1 MKNKIIKPT
10 ITMIIITFM
19 LIFNGVNSA
28 NALDNSR
35 FFTMFMF
42 LSGVGSSFAGAI
54 TQGQADKIYDEYL
67 HSAIQ
72 SDMNKYIDNYNK
84 KHQQSIIATRTGV
97 GLAIGAILI
106 SLIDA
111 SHIPQSAIQSNSGS
125 FGQKSLPESNFYIG
139 VDPNNKDV
147 RLGVGQNF

>member
-1 MKNKIIKPT
+1 MKYKIIKPI
-10 ITMIIITFM
+10 ITMIIITFL

-54 TQGQADKIYDEYL
+54 THNQADKIYDEYL

-72 SDMNKYIDNYNK
+72 SDMNKFIDDYDK
-84 KHQQSIIATRTGV
+84 KHQQSMIATRTGI
-97 GLAIGAILI
+97 GLIIGAILI

-111 SHIPQSAIQSNSGS
+111 SHIPQPAIQSSSGLL
-125 FGQKSLPESNFYIG
+125 GLGSLTTIFYTD
-139 VDPNNKDV
+139 VDLNNKDI